1 MTSLMQLPVY
11 AAIIGIIATH
21 LLTAQ
26 ERIGNWMMLWI
37 VALGCLFA
45 GAVIGAVVFKMLRS
59 DEVRVQQ
66 LESQLQQLSDEYEN
80 YKKEVHGH
88 FSDSALLVGKLTES
102 YREVY
107 QHLAQGARN
116 LCPDYIASQMTQL
129 ASPDSLTGEDGS
141 NNPTVNAGAG
151 RLSPPL
157 DYVLPGQDDASQIP
171 GRN

>member
-1 MTSLMQLPVY
+1 
-11 AAIIGIIATH
+11 
-21 LLTAQ
+21 
-26 ERIGNWMMLWI
+26 MMLWM
-37 VALGCLFA
+37 VALGSLLA
-45 GAVIGAVVFKMLRS
+45 GALIGAVLFKLLRS
-59 DEVRVQQ
+59 DEIRVQQ

-88 FSDSALLVGKLTES
+88 FSDSAILVGKLTES

-129 ASPDSLTGEDGS
+129 GSPDSVVGEEGNRGS
-141 NNPTVNAGAG
+141 VLSPAAT

-157 DYVLPGQDDASQIP
+157 DYVLPGQEETTPVPA
-171 GRN
+171 RN

>member
-1 MTSLMQLPVY
+1 
-11 AAIIGIIATH
+11 
-21 LLTAQ
+21 
-26 ERIGNWMMLWI
+26 MLWI
-37 VALGCLFA
+37 VALGCLLT
-45 GAVIGAVVFKMLRS
+45 GCLIGAVLFKLFRS
-59 DEVRVQQ
+59 DEIRVQQ

-88 FSDSALLVGKLTES
+88 FSDSAILVGKLTES

-116 LCPDYIASQMTQL
+116 LCPDYIATQMTQL
-129 ASPDSLTGEDGS
+129 GSPDSLTSDEGS
-141 NNPTVNAGAG
+141 KGSANSTAST

-157 DYVLPGQDDASQIP
+157 DYVLPGQEDTTQIL

>member
-1 MTSLMQLPVY
+1 
-11 AAIIGIIATH
+11 
-21 LLTAQ
+21 
-26 ERIGNWMMLWI
+26 MLWI
-37 VALGCLFA
+37 VALGCLLVGALA
-45 GAVIGAVVFKMLRS
+45 GAVLFKLFRS
-59 DEVRVQQ
+59 DEIRVQQ

-88 FSDSALLVGKLTES
+88 FSDSAILVGKMTES

-129 ASPDSLTGEDGS
+129 ASPESITAEDSSKDATKGTGQS
-141 NNPTVNAGAG
+141 

-157 DYVLPGQDDASQIP
+157 DYVLPGQDGPNQLP